1 MKRITLSNC
10 PTTTIHLS
18 ITGFGAIKTFRQLRL
33 GRLFTLTT
41 GNPVNM
47 MRTGLGRRS
56 IPFSV
61 SRSRTLCFPGKTTF
75 VPVSALPYTLISLY
89 PQLRSLCAERRV
101 L

>member
-10 PTTTIHLS
+10 PTATIHLS
-18 ITGFGAIKTFRQLRL
+18 ISGFEAIKSFRQLRL
-33 GRLFTLTT
+33 GGLFTLKTV
-41 GNPVNM
+41 NPVNR

-61 SRSRTLCFPGKTTF
+61 SRSRTLFFPRKTTS
-75 VPVSALPYTLISLY
+75 VLGSALPYTLISLY
-89 PQLRSLCAERRV
+89 PQLRSLCVERRV